1 MSARSEAADQIAI
14 KLTDLGLNEVY
25 GCIAGLRGR
34 FYDITFCKARVTDG
48 SIHYYSDKFVQVK
61 WQTAY
66 RDMQRNG
73 SAVFESVDNALDFVR
88 LAFAEYDVDA
98 AFAIP
103 QKEKK

>member
-34 FYDITFCKARVTDG
+34 FYDITFCKSSVTDG

-61 WQTAY
+61 WQTGIRA
-66 RDMQRNG
+66 MQRNG
-73 SAVFESVDNALDFVR
+73 SAVFDTVDNALDFVR
-88 LAFAEYDVDA
+88 LAFAEYDTEA
-98 AFAIP
+98 AFNIP
-103 QKEKK
+103 QKASK